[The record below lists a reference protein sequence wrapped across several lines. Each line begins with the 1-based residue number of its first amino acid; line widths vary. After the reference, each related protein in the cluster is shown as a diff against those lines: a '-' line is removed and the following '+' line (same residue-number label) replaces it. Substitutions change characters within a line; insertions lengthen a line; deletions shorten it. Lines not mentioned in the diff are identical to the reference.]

1 MVKRNFQIELK
12 NRLFND
18 QQEMDVS
25 SFNQEI
31 LEAGLNILGTVRR
44 KKEQLISQQTLSKI
58 DERKEVRKKLFQT
71 KSERIKQ

>member
-1 MVKRNFQIELK
+1 MVERNFQIKLK
-12 NRLFND
+12 NRLFNE

-58 DERKEVRKKLFQT
+58 DERKEVRKKFFQT